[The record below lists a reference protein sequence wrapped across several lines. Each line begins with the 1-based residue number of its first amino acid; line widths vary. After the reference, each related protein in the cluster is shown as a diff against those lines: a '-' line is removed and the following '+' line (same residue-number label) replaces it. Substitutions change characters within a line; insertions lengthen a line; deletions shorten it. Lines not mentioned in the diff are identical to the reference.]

1 MKPKLFDAVHALV
14 GGQVSGGSNYPASYR
29 FHDGQTPPTEKA
41 VTDKLAELIAAYP
54 LQELREKR
62 NVLLASSDWTGLSD
76 LALTNEK
83 SAEWKLYRQQL
94 RNLPD
99 GLDTV
104 EKVNAVT
111 WPTKPE

>member
-14 GGQVSGGSNYPASYR
+14 GGQVSGGSDYPASYR

-62 NVLLASSDWTGLSD
+62 NALLAESDWWASSDLVMSD
-76 LALTNEK
+76 DRKA
-83 SAEWKLYRQQL
+83 YRQAL
-94 RNLPD
+94 RDLPS
-99 GLDTV
+99 GLDTE
-104 EKVNAVT
+104 EKVKGAT
-111 WPTKPE
+111 FPTNPG

>member
-14 GGQVSGGSNYPASYR
+14 GGQVSGGSDYPASYR

-62 NVLLASSDWTGLSD
+62 NALLAESDWWASSDLVMSD
-76 LALTNEK
+76 DRKAYRHAL
-83 SAEWKLYRQQL
+83 RD
-94 RNLPD
+94 LPS
-99 GLDTV
+99 GLDTE
-104 EKVNAVT
+104 EKVKGAT
-111 WPTKPE
+111 FPTNPG